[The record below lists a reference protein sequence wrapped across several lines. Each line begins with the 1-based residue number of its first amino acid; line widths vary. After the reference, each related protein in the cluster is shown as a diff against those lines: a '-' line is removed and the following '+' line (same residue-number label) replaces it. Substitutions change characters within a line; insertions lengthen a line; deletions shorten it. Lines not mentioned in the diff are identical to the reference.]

1 MTMYIKRSGLKFL
14 RKQEPQFRDLLYIYK
29 FKKKVDRNDIFID
42 LDKQYLIKKG
52 NGYKINKMQKSVG
65 LYFASAFLCC
75 SCS

>member
-42 LDKQYLIKKG
+42 LDKQYLIKK
-52 NGYKINKMQKSVG
+52 KETDTK
-65 LYFASAFLCC
+65 
-75 SCS
+75 